1 MPVRAASPLQQFP
14 RLLRRALT
22 SLFGRSAIEAG
33 GSGRRWPH
41 AGLRAPAREMLATR
55 QLAAARARWFAI
67 NTPEGAAMANA
78 IVANL
83 VGDGPSIRP
92 VIADKSLYA
101 ALVAIFG
108 EFWDRCDIEGVSDLA
123 GILQRLA
130 WLLFVDGEFF
140 VHFSLDPESSELRL
154 RILSPE
160 QVGGVPDQ
168 LLDGGGRIIAGVEFD
183 ANGRRIAYHIRE
195 NVDVPLMTA
204 LTVRRIP
211 AEDICHVFE
220 PKFAG
225 QVRGLSGFAAA
236 ATTLSEVAALRDAL
250 LAKAKTAALFGGVIY
265 NPNATDAGARS
276 GGLDDELAMEP
287 GGMIKAPPGWSV
299 EFSDPPSTEGAVD
312 FLRSQIRAIAAA
324 AGIPYELVSGD
335 LSQVNYSSAR
345 LGLMEFRR
353 RMTALQRTLIVA
365 RFLQPV
371 WRRFL
376 LLEGLAGRVPMTT
389 ALATKAEFVFPGWA
403 QIDPLK
409 ETKADLAAIA
419 GNIKSRFEVI
429 SARGRDP
436 ETVDAE
442 IAQDPKPATEQVA
455 A

>member
-1 MPVRAASPLQQFP
+1 MAPQTLSRQIKRQVGRMAEALY
-14 RLLRRALT
+14 RRW
-22 SLFGRSAIEAG
+22 GIDAG

-78 IVANL
+78 FTSNL
-83 VGDGPSIRP
+83 VADGPSIQP
-92 VIADKSLYA
+92 LVADKSLRA
-101 ALVAIFG
+101 LLVAGFN
-108 EFWDRCDIEGVSDLA
+108 EFWDRADIEGLSDLG

-140 VHFSLDPESSELRL
+140 VHLAADSETGELRL

-168 LLDGGGRIIAGVEFD
+168 MLDSGGRIIAGVEFD
-183 ANGRRIAYHIRE
+183 ATGRRVAYHIRE

-204 LTVRRIP
+204 LTTRRIP

-225 QVRGLSGFAAA
+225 QVRGLSGIAAA
-236 ATTLSEVAALRDAL
+236 ATTLSEVASLRDAL

-265 NPNATDAGARS
+265 NPNATDAGPRS
-276 GGLDDELAMEP
+276 SLDDELAMEP

-299 EFSDPPSTEGAVD
+299 EFSDPPSMEGAVE
-312 FLRSQIRAIAAA
+312 FLRSQIRALSSA

-345 LGLMEFRR
+345 LGLLEFRR

-371 WRRFL
+371 WRRYL
-376 LLEGLAGRVPMTT
+376 LLEGLAGRVPFAA
-389 ALATKAEFVFPGWA
+389 ALSSKADFVFPGWA

-409 ETKADLAAIA
+409 ETNADIRAIDA
-419 GNIKSRFEVI
+419 RIKSRVEVI

-442 IAQDPKPATEQVA
+442 IAQDPAPAIERVA